1 MKTKTQIV
9 IATGTLSASVLRDS
23 GTPAVGGHS
32 LEPNATASDGRHY
45 AFQCWVDLNDEN
57 DKQLPDYGPHYGD
70 TLIDV
75 FTSLYND
82 LYNSCENR
90 VVELARVVW
99 PDVRHL
105 EEKEDGQ
112 AMTTEKQL
120 DLLVRV
126 LREDLSSDCWNEKG
140 AKKIR

>member
-1 MKTKTQIV
+1 MTRQLKPQVVDAPTTLEGLLARCAELAAQV
-9 IATGTLSASVLRDS
+9 GYPYDGTVCFN
-23 GTPAVGGHS
+23 S

-57 DKQLPDYGPHYGD
+57 DKQLADYGPYYGD

-99 PDVRHL
+99 P
-105 EEKEDGQ
+105 
-112 AMTTEKQL
+112 
-120 DLLVRV
+120 
-126 LREDLSSDCWNEKG
+126 G
-140 AKKIR
+140 AGISKKKKTVKP